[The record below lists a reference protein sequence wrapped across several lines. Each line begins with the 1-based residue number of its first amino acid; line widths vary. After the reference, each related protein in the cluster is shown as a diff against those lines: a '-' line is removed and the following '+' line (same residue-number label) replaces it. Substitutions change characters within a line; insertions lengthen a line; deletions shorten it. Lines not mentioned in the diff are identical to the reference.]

1 MNFKEIY
8 HFEPRV
14 YKNDASL
21 IIEDDDGVLQQSFE
35 FEGIDFDI
43 IKDYLY
49 TYCVLGEAMA
59 YIGRKFGH
67 NYPTYMGTC
76 DFNKYKRNERINKF
90 YRNEL

>member
-8 HFEPRV
+8 HFEPQV

-49 TYCVLGEAMA
+49 TYCVLGEAMV
-59 YIGRKFGH
+59 YIGSKFGH
-67 NYPTYMGTC
+67 DYPYYMGTSS
-76 DFNKYKRNERINKF
+76 FEKYTSNERINKVF
-90 YRNEL
+90 RIEV